1 MQQQGLTILITNNT
15 LAAPAGTECY
25 VVTLARYLRDTGHFP
40 IAYSTQHGAIA
51 EKLKS
56 LGVLVVNNL
65 EALTIEPDIIHGHHH
80 LDTACALAR
89 FPRTPAIAFNHGVVP
104 WEEASFPPIERIY
117 RYVTVSRVPTKRVY
131 TEGIT
136 RERTAYLPN
145 FVDADEFLA
154 DFRTKQQ
161 RTHGSPRALVYGNY
175 PHKGLHLIES
185 ACRKQ
190 GFVLDMAGYAFGQ
203 TVSEPSALLPS
214 YDLVFATGKA
224 AMEALY
230 CGAEV
235 ILSGP
240 HGFGSHV
247 TSANFASLYDQ
258 NFGFATSCQPPTE
271 SSVNEALHSA
281 HRMIHSGS
289 RGVADEL
296 IAGMSH
302 RQVLPSLVALYG
314 EAIAHWQSHSPSI
327 QHQTEEEYAAFSR
340 YLRFLQTSRFH
351 DQELARTN
359 QLLRTEQE
367 LASLYNELGV
377 LHQNPFAYAYLWVSR
392 RIITHLSNLLD
403 RRHWRRA
410 TDLPTRR

>member
-224 AMEALY
+224 AMEAL
-230 CGAEV
+230 ALTRAKEEM
-235 ILSGP
+235 P
-240 HGFGSHV
+240 HNIHVNIVAPGLVETDMGVRLARAMTGNREMDDLRALDASSPFGRV
-247 TSANFASLYDQ
+247 
-258 NFGFATSCQPPTE
+258 CQP
-271 SSVNEALHSA
+271 LD
-281 HRMIHSGS
+281 
-289 RGVADEL
+289 VANV
-296 IAGMSH
+296 
-302 RQVLPSLVALYG
+302 VLWLCSDG
-314 EAIAHWQSHSPSI
+314 
-327 QHQTEEEYAAFSR
+327 
-340 YLRFLQTSRFH
+340 
-351 DQELARTN
+351 
-359 QLLRTEQE
+359 
-367 LASLYNELGV
+367 ASYVTG
-377 LHQNPFAYAYLWVSR
+377 Q
-392 RIITHLSNLLD
+392 RIECD
-403 RRHWRRA
+403 GGGPR
-410 TDLPTRR
+410 

>member
-1 MQQQGLTILITNNT
+1 
-15 LAAPAGTECY
+15 
-25 VVTLARYLRDTGHFP
+25 
-40 IAYSTQHGAIA
+40 
-51 EKLKS
+51 
-56 LGVLVVNNL
+56 
-65 EALTIEPDIIHGHHH
+65 
-80 LDTACALAR
+80 
-89 FPRTPAIAFNHGVVP
+89 
-104 WEEASFPPIERIY
+104 
-117 RYVTVSRVPTKRVY
+117 
-131 TEGIT
+131 
-136 RERTAYLPN
+136 
-145 FVDADEFLA
+145 
-154 DFRTKQQ
+154 
-161 RTHGSPRALVYGNY
+161 
-175 PHKGLHLIES
+175 
-185 ACRKQ
+185 
-190 GFVLDMAGYAFGQ
+190 
-203 TVSEPSALLPS
+203 
-214 YDLVFATGKA
+214 
-224 AMEALY
+224 
-230 CGAEV
+230 
-235 ILSGP
+235 
-240 HGFGSHV
+240 
-247 TSANFASLYDQ
+247 
-258 NFGFATSCQPPTE
+258 
-271 SSVNEALHSA
+271 
-281 HRMIHSGS
+281 MIHSGS